1 VRDTCVNGCL
11 ENSNR
16 PMADV
21 VMVSSTLAADGG
33 LPVAVANLAR
43 AVATT
48 GRQVRVVGP
57 CSGDLFSGFAGPN
70 VATEVM
76 PTTCGLAA
84 LVSAVRQMRRTIRD
98 AASAVRRPAMLH
110 IHGIWTPLVVAAGRE
125 AIRARLPYVVSPHG
139 MLLEPALRRH
149 WVRKRVAIAMTV
161 RRILE
166 AAKLV
171 HCSSVAEAEAVRRVA
186 PGARTITIPFGVDQP
201 ADRPSGS
208 NRRPKVAGYVGRL
221 VQVKNLDTLVRAW
234 AAERPQGWTLR
245 IAGPDGDGSRGMLAR
260 LVEELGLPGAVI
272 LEDAVPGAEV
282 TGFLSA
288 IAVFIQPSRSEN
300 FGIGIAEALAAG
312 TPVITTTGTP
322 WAGITDHTCGWYVEP
337 TEKALR
343 KAIAEAVAST
353 PESLAAM
360 GQRGAEW
367 MAAEYSWPAIAPRYL
382 LELYGFA
389 GAHDSA

>member
-1 VRDTCVNGCL
+1 VRDTCANGCL
-11 ENSNR
+11 ENPSR
-16 PMADV
+16 PTTDV

-48 GRQVRVVGP
+48 GRRVRVVGP
-57 CSGDLFSGFAGPN
+57 CPGELFSGFVIPN
-70 VATEVM
+70 VTTVVI
-76 PTTCGLAA
+76 PTKGGLAA
-84 LVSAVRQMRRTIRD
+84 LVRAVRQMRRAIRD
-98 AASAVRRPAMLH
+98 AASAVSRPAIVH
-110 IHGIWTPLVVAAGRE
+110 IHGIWTPLVVAAGRA
-125 AIRARLPYVVSPHG
+125 AIRERLPFVISPHG
-139 MLLEPALRRH
+139 MLLEPALHRH
-149 WVRKRVAIAMTV
+149 WVRKRVAIALTV

-171 HCSSVAEAEAVRRVA
+171 HCSSAAEAEAVRRVA

-201 ADRPSGS
+201 AGRVSGS
-208 NRRPKVAGYVGRL
+208 NPRPTVAGYVGRL

-234 AAERPQGWTLR
+234 AAERPEGWTLR

-260 LVEELGLPGAVI
+260 SVEELGLREDVI
-272 LEDAVPGAEV
+272 LSDAVPAAEV
-282 TGFLSA
+282 TGFLNA

-300 FGIGIAEALAAG
+300 FGIGIAEAFAAG

-322 WAGITDHTCGWYVEP
+322 WAGIANHQCGWYVEP
-337 TEKALR
+337 TEVALR

-360 GQRGAEW
+360 GRRGAEW
-367 MAAEYSWPAIAPRYL
+367 MAAEYSWAAIVPRYL
-382 LELYGFA
+382 SELYGFA
-389 GAHDSA
+389 SSRDCA